1 MRIRL
6 LAILTLLLVLPAG
19 YASAAVGSNI
29 CRGTTECTS
38 GEVGTFMQG
47 ISVACGNL
55 GSCTITD
62 ITQVF
67 YNVGNFV
74 LGIVGGL
81 VFLAYVVGGFYFLL
95 SGGPG
100 IDQAK
105 FRQKGM
111 DALKKS
117 TLGLVIVF
125 VAYAGMTTLKTV
137 LLGGSLNGT
146 GNYVI
151 CGPGSINAGLA
162 CDLNS
167 TCTTEGACVSQ
178 CVQQHPTVVTS
189 FTVDWSECVDVNQPN
204 YGKGDGVNTTGSC
217 QQNLCPGPSNIQ
229 CCSFTYIY
237 E

>member
-6 LAILTLLLVLPAG
+6 LAILTLLVLLPAG

-38 GEVGTFMQG
+38 AEVGTFMQG

-55 GSCTITD
+55 GTCSITD

-67 YNVGNFV
+67 YNIGNFV
-74 LGIVGGL
+74 LGIVGAL

-125 VAYAGMTTLKTV
+125 SAYAGLVTLKTI
-137 LLGGSLNGT
+137 LTGGSLNGT
-146 GNYVI
+146 GTYVI
-151 CGPGSINAGLA
+151 CGPGPINEGLA

-167 TCTTEGACVSQ
+167 TCTSEGQCVSQ
-178 CVQQHPTVVTS
+178 CVQQNPPVITS
-189 FTVDWSECVDVNQPN
+189 FTATWSECVDVNADN
-204 YGKGDGVNTTGSC
+204 YGKGDGVTTTGAC
-217 QQNLCPGPSNIQ
+217 QQNLCPGAANIQ
-229 CCSFTYIY
+229 CCPFTYIY